1 MRRKLKRLIW
11 NWILTTIQLSFAI
24 GLLKAL
30 QERFEVESLAPLVW
44 GLYSILFIAT
54 CLFGWRFY
62 TGCYRDGDL
71 LD

>member
-1 MRRKLKRLIW
+1 MNRKLKRLIW
-11 NWILTTIQLSFAI
+11 DWILVTIQLSFTA

-30 QERFEVESLAPLVW
+30 QEGYEVESLGLLVW
-44 GLYSILFIAT
+44 GLYALLFIVT

-71 LD
+71 LE

>member
-1 MRRKLKRLIW
+1 MSRKLKHLIW
-11 NWILTTIQLSFAI
+11 NWILVTIQLSFTI

-30 QERFEVESLAPLVW
+30 QDRFEVESLALLVW
-44 GLYSILFIAT
+44 GLYAILVIAT

-71 LD
+71 LE

>member
-1 MRRKLKRLIW
+1 MSRKLKHLIW
-11 NWILTTIQLSFAI
+11 NWILVTIQLSFTI

-30 QERFEVESLAPLVW
+30 QELFGVESLALLVW
-44 GLYSILFIAT
+44 GLYIILFIAT

-71 LD
+71 LE

>member
-1 MRRKLKRLIW
+1 MNRKLKRLIW
-11 NWILTTIQLSFAI
+11 NWILVTIQLSFTI
-24 GLLKAL
+24 GMLEAL
-30 QERFEVESLAPLVW
+30 QEIFGVESLRLLIWALYAILV
-44 GLYSILFIAT
+44 FAM